1 MELHKLFNGKIISI
15 IWGLGLATILR
26 HACIERQCIIIKGPH
41 PYDIENN
48 NYKFN
53 DKCYKY
59 EAESVS
65 CPI

>member
-1 MELHKLFNGKIISI
+1 MKLNNLYNGKIISI

-26 HACIERQCIIIKGPH
+26 HACIERKCIIIKGPY
-41 PYDIENN
+41 PSELENN

-59 EAESVS
+59 EAEAVS
-65 CPI
+65 CPS